1 MTIWQGKPKVTS
13 RGDIIYPLNV
23 VLNSLPALTRRM
35 RLSVTVWTPE
45 LDAFQDESMH
55 KEEFKRFVNEQDPEE
70 LLEGSYNAWRCI
82 GIIFFC
88 SNLIIMNGT
97 FLNQVFFELLQVIF
111 QIKPKH

>member
-1 MTIWQGKPKVTS
+1 MTICQGKPKVTS

-23 VLNSLPALTRRM
+23 MLNSLPALTRRM

-70 LLEGSYNAWRCI
+70 LLRGSYNAWRCT
-82 GIIFFC
+82 GMTIFG
-88 SNLIIMNGT
+88 SNIIIMN
-97 FLNQVFFELLQVIF
+97 LWQFFRVN
-111 QIKPKH
+111 

>member
-1 MTIWQGKPKVTS
+1 MTICQGKPKVTS

-23 VLNSLPALTRRM
+23 MLNSLPALTWRM

-70 LLEGSYNAWRCI
+70 LLRGSYNAWRCT
-82 GIIFFC
+82 GMTIFS
-88 SNLIIMNGT
+88 SNIIIMN
-97 FLNQVFFELLQVIF
+97 LLAIIIF
-111 QIKPKH
+111 